1 MAFFPTRSLAAA
13 IATISA
19 VTMTQAQPNMGAEHL
34 SIDAKIS
41 VNTIQPG
48 SSGFLAIDIIV
59 ADEWHTYWP
68 GISDTG
74 FGVTFDI
81 DAPDSVE
88 FKDPIW
94 PSPIRYLQK
103 GGILDHT
110 YEGTVTVLYP
120 FVIKDDAE
128 PTGVTINLES
138 NFLVCKDLCLPGS
151 GEDSVSFAIVSADE
165 SAAQSESASVIERV
179 YEQRPERFSPTD
191 PAVRLQWIKGAAAV
205 MFRDA
210 TRIEFYPDTECT
222 PITDLIKDGAAD
234 GNRLEVYFSETENK
248 RLSGRFR
255 IKTPQGEMFYD
266 IDERAP

>member
-1 MAFFPTRSLAAA
+1 MPFHLTRSLTAA
-13 IATISA
+13 IATMSA
-19 VTMTQAQPNMGAEHL
+19 VSVTQAQPNMGAEHL
-34 SIDAKIS
+34 SINATTS
-41 VNTIQPG
+41 VNTIHPG
-48 SSGFLAIDIIV
+48 ASGFLAIDIEV

-74 FGVTFDI
+74 FGVTFEI
-81 DAPDSVE
+81 DAPDGIE

-94 PSPIRYLQK
+94 PTPIRYLQK

-120 FVIKDDAE
+120 FVIDEDAE
-128 PTGVTINLES
+128 PAGVTINVES

-151 GEDSVSFAIVSADE
+151 GEDAVSFAIVPEDE
-165 SAAQSESASVIERV
+165 TAAESASASAINRV
-179 YEQRPERFSPTD
+179 YEQRPERFSTTD

-205 MFRDA
+205 IFRDA

-222 PITDLIKDGAAD
+222 AITDLIKDGAAD
-234 GNRLEVYFSETENK
+234 GNRLEVYFSETESK
-248 RLSGRFR
+248 RLSGRIR
-255 IKTPQGEMFYD
+255 IQTHQGEMFYD